1 MSLRTATSGEPS
13 GKRQTATFKTKNGRS
28 CPSSLISLNDCLAG
42 PRDLEFSSRERQF
55 SAPCSSRP
63 TNEMFGTK
71 LCSGRLLFM
80 KDDVLKPAVRTTCGM
95 ASPRLLAR
103 KLGTIR
109 QGQRVLSRRK
119 ANWLV
124 ARGRHDTA
132 MLQQC
137 GQSMRKRPDQGR
149 IDLRTASAFAFR

>member
-95 ASPRLLAR
+95 ADLPPSVWANFYFRIGHKGGIEL
-103 KLGTIR
+103 
-109 QGQRVLSRRK
+109 RRRITK
-119 ANWLV
+119 A
-124 ARGRHDTA
+124 
-132 MLQQC
+132 C
-137 GQSMRKRPDQGR
+137 R
-149 IDLRTASAFAFR
+149 IL